1 MPILNGRRH
10 DWASMQM
17 VLPSIG
23 NYPATLQSV
32 TYPKHTVE
40 KPDVHGTGI
49 APIGNTI
56 GQYSV
61 EGLEVEFLA
70 SEWDE
75 IRTILGPGYLQA
87 QNNLPITIVYADTSL
102 VARKDEFVSCNIVD
116 EQQVLSMGTDPLKTK
131 VTFKPSQ
138 MILNG
143 VPAILALRA

>member
-17 VLPSIG
+17 VLPSLG
-23 NYPATLQSV
+23 QYPVTLQSV
-32 TYPKHTVE
+32 TYPKHSVPKE
-40 KPDVHGTGI
+40 DVHGTGI
-49 APIGNTI
+49 APIGHTI

-75 IRTILGPGYLQA
+75 IRATLGAGYLGRTL
-87 QNNLPITIVYADTSL
+87 NLPITFVYVDTDL
-102 VARKDEFVSCNIVD
+102 TARSDEFVSCNITD
-116 EQQVLSMGTDPLKTK
+116 EQPVVAKDGAMTNKI
-131 VTFKPSQ
+131 TFKPQQ